1 VDILQVLARQKSA
14 KLQRGSVVQVGDQS
28 VSVRF
33 DDGVRQV
40 PKGIVLVKQGDE
52 VVVQGNQ
59 LVGKRKPVNNVRTY
73 SA

>member
-1 VDILQVLARQKSA
+1 MDILQVLARQKSA